1 MANPRANNGNI
12 LGNVMHKL
20 GLLLSQLR
28 LLEGRLLLLA
38 AGWTRVTGGK
48 CQARC
53 SRRRFREAVNVKD
66 RKIMNIHEKSMEK

>member
-28 LLEGRLLLLA
+28 LLEGRLLLLS

-48 CQARC
+48 
-53 SRRRFREAVNVKD
+53 
-66 RKIMNIHEKSMEK
+66 